1 MASVAESLAV
11 TSACR
16 LKVSSEIVAAQHRK
30 VAHGAEKML
39 NWRSKVRSKE
49 VDRYKVCVG
58 RTTLTLEGDILSPV
72 DTPMDALSSPGPE
85 GPASLSA
92 RSVG

>member
-1 MASVAESLAV
+1 MAPVVENLVAA
-11 TSACR
+11 
-16 LKVSSEIVAAQHRK
+16 SSRGMKASSQIVAAQHGK
-30 VAHGAEKML
+30 VALGPEKML

-58 RTTLTLEGDILSPV
+58 MTTLTLEGDILSPV
-72 DTPMDALSSPGPE
+72 DTPLDALSSLGLI

-92 RSVG
+92 